1 VLEGFYGY
9 AREQVSLAL
18 TGIVGATNLSI
29 EVREEVREA
38 LNQYNAGADFP
49 DVLIGLVNLR
59 RGCEHTLT
67 FESKSRATSRFS
79 RVVK

>member
-18 TGIVGATNLSI
+18 TGIVGATNLGI
-29 EVREEVREA
+29 EEREEVREA

-49 DVLIGLVNLR
+49 DVLIGLMNLR
-59 RGCEHTLT
+59 RGCERTR
-67 FESKSRATSRFS
+67 FPSIEKPATSRFS